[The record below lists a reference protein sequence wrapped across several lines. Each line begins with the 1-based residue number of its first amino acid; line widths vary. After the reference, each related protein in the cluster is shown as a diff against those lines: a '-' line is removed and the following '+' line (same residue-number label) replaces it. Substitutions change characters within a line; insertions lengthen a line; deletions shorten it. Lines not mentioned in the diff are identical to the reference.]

1 MGLFGVRE
9 RRGTGRGAER
19 DAERWGSRRVFPVGR
34 AGSPRRVLRRGGC
47 PIRFAVDAGS
57 DGTRIGFEGTHVIVD
72 LDENIAEV
80 VQVRHQHVRIH
91 RPTNPA
97 RPRSVWGDSNTNSET
112 GAVTARAPSVF
123 LSAKGRRGVDTANDA
138 RGTFTTFERRV
149 HRPYFHLASIE
160 TRVVRAKE
168 SAASTEGSGH
178 RRGHPRRGI
187 YSFGSTR
194 LDDRPLRPL
203 RPAR

>member
-1 MGLFGVRE
+1 MCGKDA
-9 RRGTGRGAER
+9 GRGE
-19 DAERWGSRRVFPVGR
+19 GPNGTPS
-34 AGSPRRVLRRGGC
+34 GGC
-47 PIRFAVDAGS
+47 PVGLPVEGSGGVSEKSFETRGCLIRCAVDAGS

-97 RPRSVWGDSNTNSET
+97 RPRSVWSDSNKKLKKGCRDCSGTL
-112 GAVTARAPSVF
+112 VL
-123 LSAKGRRGVDTANDA
+123 LSAKGRRGWTQRTTHAG
-138 RGTFTTFERRV
+138 RSRTFERRV
-149 HRPYFHLASIE
+149 HRPYFHLPSIE

-194 LDDRPLRPL
+194 LDDDRPLRPL

>member
-1 MGLFGVRE
+1 MCGKDA
-9 RRGTGRGAER
+9 GRGE
-19 DAERWGSRRVFPVGR
+19 GPNGTPS
-34 AGSPRRVLRRGGC
+34 GGC
-47 PIRFAVDAGS
+47 PVGLPVEGSGGVSEKSFETRGCLIRCAVDAGS

-97 RPRSVWGDSNTNSET
+97 RPRSVWSDSNKK
-112 GAVTARAPSVF
+112 
-123 LSAKGRRGVDTANDA
+123 LKKGCRDSS
-138 RGTFTTFERRV
+138 GTPLGPFVREGTPGGGHSERRTRDV
-149 HRPYFHLASIE
+149 HARSSGASIDLISIS
-160 TRVVRAKE
+160 RPSRRE
-168 SAASTEGSGH
+168 SYARRSRRHPPKGPVIDEGTPVAG
-178 RRGHPRRGI
+178 

-194 LDDRPLRPL
+194 LDEDKPLRPL